1 MNVLLKGKKQCK
13 VNSSPFEER
22 NKSTGNWQLQIDPIK
37 TKEQISHSMLMVM
50 VFLSPIRKSNIVA
63 MGNSLQIVV
72 LNGQSYRN
80 DGFTIPMFDSL
91 RP

>member
-37 TKEQISHSMLMVM
+37 TKEQISHTMLMVI
-50 VFLSPIRKSNIVA
+50 VFSFTHSEIKH
-63 MGNSLQIVV
+63 GNGKFPTNS
-72 LNGQSYRN
+72 
-80 DGFTIPMFDSL
+80 GF
-91 RP
+91 